1 MFHRSEESSLS
12 IQDTGIKVP
21 AIGTGN
27 TITNPQVDKKFE
39 NKTRKKH
46 RKFGKLRKG
55 EEIHAESPRLSPMS
69 K

>member
-1 MFHRSEESSLS
+1 MFHKNEESN
-12 IQDTGIKVP
+12 IPIEDTGIKVP

-27 TITNPQVDKKFE
+27 IITNPGVEKKFE
-39 NKTRKKH
+39 NKLRKKH

-55 EEIHAESPRLSPMS
+55 EEIHAQSPRISPMS